1 MVLKQDHQFNMKRF
15 LRLAYYEIFKA
26 QSFLLITLAVSALI
40 TLFLT
45 LDEGLEVAERQLYIM
60 YILGAYFPLLIA
72 LLTNNGLMKE
82 KEGHTAVFVCSRV
95 NLGVLWLRRLI
106 LGFFTVGIFMA
117 ALLALKN
124 HLIPGL
130 FPPIFALTLLIP
142 VLFFS
147 AIMALVSAL
156 SCSTTVGIIAGL
168 FIWVILYFWS
178 PSLYTL
184 FSPRYFP
191 FLEWAIY
198 FRYEAPISA
207 LLFNKLFYAII
218 CVLLLAITF
227 CLHQRNRQVERF
239 SRQ

>member
-106 LGFFTVGIFMA
+106 LGFFTVAIFMA
-117 ALLALKN
+117 ALLALMN

-156 SCSTTVGIIAGL
+156 SCSSAAGAIAGL
-168 FIWVILYFWS
+168 FVWTLLYFYS
-178 PSLYTL
+178 PAIYSR
-184 FSPRYFP
+184 FGPNFFP
-191 FLEWAIY
+191 FLEWAIF
-198 FRYEAPISA
+198 FRFKAPIGA
-207 LLFNKLFYAII
+207 LPVNKFYYAML
-218 CVLLLAITF
+218 CLLLLAITF
-227 CLHQRNRQVERF
+227 CLHRSNLQVERF